1 MLNHKPFTKTAS
13 VYDAIYTK
21 KQYAYEARVISK
33 LIRSNGVR
41 GKTLLDL
48 GCGTGKHC
56 IEFARLGYVPTGID
70 CSLPML
76 TVARQNMKEAH
87 CSFNLVHTNIIDYQI
102 RKKFDAAVSLF
113 HVLSY
118 QLTNDSLIK
127 YFRAA
132 RRSIKLGGLFIFDCW
147 YGPGVFLHTPKNR
160 TQVFQFNDLR
170 ITRNK
175 KSVWDMEHNIVRV
188 YHEIYLHGV
197 KNPPMHELHSMRYFF
212 LPELTLALSTAG
224 FRLLQWGRLGSPLV
238 SIGKNPPWEIWV
250 VAQRI

>member
-1 MLNHKPFTKTAS
+1 MLNHKPFTKTATL
-13 VYDAIYTK
+13 YDAIYTK
-21 KQYAYEARVISK
+21 KQYAREARVINK
-33 LIRSNGVR
+33 LIRSNRVR

-87 CSFNLVHTNIIDYQI
+87 CSFDLIHTDIINYRVQ
-102 RKKFDAAVSLF
+102 KKIDAAVSLF

-118 QLTNDSLIK
+118 QLTSDSLIK
-127 YFRAA
+127 FFQTAHRC
-132 RRSIKLGGLFIFDCW
+132 IKPGGLFIFDCW

-160 TQVFQFNDLR
+160 AQVFKYNNSR

-175 KSVWDMEHNIVRV
+175 KSVWDMEHNVVRV
-188 YHEIYLHGV
+188 YHEIFLHGIN
-197 KNPPMHELHSMRYFF
+197 NPPIHELHSMRYFF
-212 LPELTLALSTAG
+212 IPELRHVLSTTG
-224 FRLLQWGRLGSPLV
+224 FRLLQWGKLGFPLV
-238 SIGKNPPWEIWV
+238 SIGKNPPWEIWL